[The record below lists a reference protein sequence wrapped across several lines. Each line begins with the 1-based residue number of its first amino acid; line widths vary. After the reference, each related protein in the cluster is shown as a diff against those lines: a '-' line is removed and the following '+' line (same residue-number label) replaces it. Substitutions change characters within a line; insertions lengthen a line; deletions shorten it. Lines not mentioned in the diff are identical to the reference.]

1 MLSLPVL
8 ASKKYKI
15 TIARDYSYFSKNI
28 IPIISGRKVAVIAD
42 ETAYNL
48 HGKEFNAN
56 LCGEKVYT
64 YIVKSGENSKN
75 LENFGKLQNSLANDG
90 FTRGDVVITFGGG
103 VVGDLGAFVAS
114 TYMRGIKL
122 IAVPTTLL
130 SMIDSS
136 VGGKTAINLD
146 KGKNLC
152 GTFYQ
157 PNAVYI
163 NLSLLDTLEKAQV
176 ESGLGEVVKYSYLA
190 GGEKINTDGKITEKL
205 VYECLR
211 IKARVV
217 HADEKESGERKF
229 LNFGHTVGH
238 AIEKLS
244 NFTIPH
250 GICVAIGIKYALN
263 ISCAYFG
270 VDKSGFRDLYKRLD
284 IFKNK
289 APKYTPKAIAD
300 IIKFDK
306 KNDGTNIDFVLIN
319 KDRVAQIVKIPL
331 NEIESFI
338 GKSENI

>member
-1 MLSLPVL
+1 MLSLSVS

-15 TIARDYSYFSKNI
+15 TIARDYSYFSKDI
-28 IPIISGRKVAVIAD
+28 IPIISGRKIAVICD
-42 ETAYNL
+42 ENAYNL
-48 HGKEFNAN
+48 YGQDFLTN
-56 LCGEKVYT
+56 LNGEKVYT
-64 YIVKSGENSKN
+64 YIVKSGENSKD

-103 VVGDLGAFVAS
+103 VVGDLGAFVSS

-122 IAVPTTLL
+122 VAVPTTLL

-163 NLSLLDTLEKAQV
+163 NLGLLGTLNKEQLY
-176 ESGLGEVVKYSYLA
+176 SGLGEVVKYSYLA
-190 GGEKINTDGKITEKL
+190 GGDKIKADGKITEKL
-205 VYECLR
+205 VYDCLK
-211 IKARVV
+211 IKAKIV
-217 HADEKESGERKF
+217 HDDEKESGERKF

-244 NFTIPH
+244 NFTVPH
-250 GICVAIGIKYALN
+250 GICVAHGIKYALN
-263 ISCAYFG
+263 ISCVYFG
-270 VDKSGFRDLYKRLD
+270 IDKNEFADLYKRLD
-284 IFKNK
+284 IFNIKENQ
-289 APKYTPKAIAD
+289 YTPKEIAN

-306 KNDGTNIDFVLIN
+306 KNDGTSIDFVLIN
-319 KDRVAQIVKIPL
+319 KDRVTQIVKIPFTEVESL
-331 NEIESFI
+331 IE
-338 GKSENI
+338 KSENI